1 MFVFVFQR
9 GFWAEFLVV
18 FVFQVGFRPLSTH
31 CEYEVLQI
39 FDLGQIHVVH
49 SQGLKQTP
57 NYGDE
62 IQLHIFVYSKS
73 VHCLF

>member
-1 MFVFVFQR
+1 MFVFQH
-9 GFWAEFLVV
+9 GFPVGFLVV
-18 FVFQVGFRPLSTH
+18 FVFQAGFWPLSTH

-49 SQGLKQTP
+49 SQGPKQTP

-73 VHCLF
+73 MHFLF